1 MPKENPKNSQSKST
15 FPTNTNTSSNQNDQE
30 PPKDEEQSLAPSGNL
45 SQPEDSSNQTS
56 NSSIVQ
62 NNGKINSNPY
72 MNEIA
77 DLISAIIKN
86 NLKQGENPKTKND
99 LFNQIDL
106 DEHYQNMI
114 LDEVGFFQRIKPNY
128 MSFQRNINEIMRAI
142 LVDWLIDVHHRC
154 NMKKKT
160 LYQCVFIIDAYLS
173 KNIIERINLQLL
185 GVTAFLIAC
194 KQNEAI
200 YPTLQNCVDFT
211 ANAYTV
217 QELVDME
224 QLVLQKLDYDVLTP
238 TASEFFEIIADYFEF
253 TEKQRFFGEYFLDAS
268 LMDYYLLKYKQS
280 TIAVAC
286 GYIVTKFF
294 GLNGSNLILENAS
307 PEVKSIEVKECAK
320 YLCYFVENLVNSSL
334 VAAKDKYM
342 SDKYLKVAELIE
354 EN

>member
-30 PPKDEEQSLAPSGNL
+30 PPKDEEQSQAPSGNL

-77 DLISAIIKN
+77 DLISFIIKN
-86 NLKQGENPKTKND
+86 NLKPGENPKIINNS
-99 LFNQIDL
+99 FNQIDF
-106 DEHYQNMI
+106 
-114 LDEVGFFQRIKPNY
+114 DEVGFFQRIKPNY

-238 TASEFFEIIADYFEF
+238 TASEFFEIIADFFEF

-307 PEVKSIEVKECAK
+307 PEVKSIEIKECAM
-320 YLCYFVENLVNSSL
+320 YLCYFMKNLVNSSL

>member
-1 MPKENPKNSQSKST
+1 MPKENPKNSQSEST
-15 FPTNTNTSSNQNDQE
+15 FPTTTNTSSNQNDQE
-30 PPKDEEQSLAPSGNL
+30 PPKDEEQSQAPSGNPT
-45 SQPEDSSNQTS
+45 QPEDNSNQTS

-62 NNGKINSNPY
+62 NNGKIISNPY

-77 DLISAIIKN
+77 DMISAIIKN
-86 NLKQGENPKTKND
+86 NLEQGENPKTIND
-99 LFNQIDL
+99 LFNLVDL
-106 DEHYQNMI
+106 DEHYQNKI

-128 MSFQRNINEIMRAI
+128 MSFQRDINEIMRAI
-142 LVDWLIDVHHRC
+142 LVDWLIDVHHKC

-217 QELVDME
+217 QELIDME

-238 TASEFFEIIADYFEF
+238 TAAEFFEIIADYFEF

-268 LMDYYLLKYKQS
+268 LTDYYLLKHKQS

-307 PEVKSIEVKECAK
+307 PEVNSNEVKECASN
-320 YLCYFVENLVNSSL
+320 LCYFMKNLANSSL
-334 VAAKDKYM
+334 VATKEKYM

-354 EN
+354 DN

>member
-1 MPKENPKNSQSKST
+1 MSKENPKNSQSKST
-15 FPTNTNTSSNQNDQE
+15 FPTNTNTSNNQNDQE
-30 PPKDEEQSLAPSGNL
+30 PPKDEEQLQAPSGNPT
-45 SQPEDSSNQTS
+45 QTEDSSNQTS

-77 DLISAIIKN
+77 DMISAIIKN
-86 NLKQGENPKTKND
+86 NLEQGENSKKIND
-99 LFNQIDL
+99 LLNLIDL

-128 MSFQRNINEIMRAI
+128 MSFQRDINEIMRAI

-185 GVTAFLIAC
+185 GVSAFLIAC

-286 GYIVTKFF
+286 GYLVTKFF
-294 GLNGSNLILENAS
+294 GLNGNNLILENTS

-320 YLCYFVENLVNSSL
+320 YLCYFMENLVNSSL

-342 SDKYLKVAELIE
+342 SDKYLKVAELIK